1 MTVTMDTLGGELRG
15 ITFTGTGSATG
26 GQDFSFDVS
35 LTPQAVAERPAI
47 PQAVLD
53 AIESG
58 GGEDALLLSEDL
70 LRLLAAWIKNESAES
85 VSADISVSAD
95 CGSLTLDP
103 RYRYSRQ
110 NVDGTDI
117 HCVKSAL
124 FKLYFTDNAAC
135 TASGADLSEA
145 QQRVRDAARLIPIA
159 RELCLEGQF
168 ACTTAGERSVYT
180 ITLSSE
186 SAADIVSRVLPEL
199 ERANVSYDD
208 CRLRITVDGGE
219 LAAIE
224 LDCGGSVRVVSRD
237 VDASVRADVRFNDSA
252 AEKIPVKVREALLG

>member
-1 MTVTMDTLGGELRG
+1 M
-15 ITFTGTGSATG
+15 
-26 GQDFSFDVS
+26 
-35 LTPQAVAERPAI
+35 
-47 PQAVLD
+47 
-53 AIESG
+53 
-58 GGEDALLLSEDL
+58 
-70 LRLLAAWIKNESAES
+70 
-85 VSADISVSAD
+85 
-95 CGSLTLDP
+95 
-103 RYRYSRQ
+103 
-110 NVDGTDI
+110 
-117 HCVKSAL
+117 
-124 FKLYFTDNAAC
+124 
-135 TASGADLSEA
+135 
-145 QQRVRDAARLIPIA
+145 RDAARLIPIA

-208 CRLRITVDGGE
+208 CRLRITVDGGA
-219 LAAIE
+219 LNAIE

>member
-1 MTVTMDTLGGELRG
+1 MLD
-15 ITFTGTGSATG
+15 
-26 GQDFSFDVS
+26 
-35 LTPQAVAERPAI
+35 AVA
-47 PQAVLD
+47 
-53 AIESG
+53 SG

-117 HCVKSAL
+117 HCIKSAL

-159 RELCLEGQF
+159 RELCLEG
-168 ACTTAGERSVYT
+168 
-180 ITLSSE
+180 
-186 SAADIVSRVLPEL
+186 
-199 ERANVSYDD
+199 
-208 CRLRITVDGGE
+208 
-219 LAAIE
+219 
-224 LDCGGSVRVVSRD
+224 
-237 VDASVRADVRFNDSA
+237 
-252 AEKIPVKVREALLG
+252 